1 MLDELKGNFPPPSVS
16 HILYVSSVNKFFFR
30 FYIRSTVRMG
40 RDYLELA
47 SKVGRPSGYN
57 TWGCKVTS
65 SLAGHCEIRLSSRSL
80 NTSTHTIKRSLWDV
94 LAVLLLPGLIQ
105 FWRPWLLF
113 QVPEFFDSSFLQV
126 KVSSGLHR
134 SPDGP
139 QGCWTTEATPA
150 FVQRTVLGTVPK
162 RSLVHSGVKSA
173 DSQTLEGDVY
183 LTCFWGKAL

>member
-1 MLDELKGNFPPPSVS
+1 MRK
-16 HILYVSSVNKFFFR
+16 
-30 FYIRSTVRMG
+30 
-40 RDYLELA
+40 DYLELA

-65 SLAGHCEIRLSSRSL
+65 SLAGHCEITLNQVSSRSL
-80 NTSTHTIKRSLWDV
+80 NSSTHIIKRSLWDV

-113 QVPEFFDSSFLQV
+113 QVPEFSDSSFLQV
-126 KVSSGLHR
+126 KVSSGLHG

-173 DSQTLEGDVY
+173 DSQTGDRY
-183 LTCFWGKAL
+183 HICFWGKAL